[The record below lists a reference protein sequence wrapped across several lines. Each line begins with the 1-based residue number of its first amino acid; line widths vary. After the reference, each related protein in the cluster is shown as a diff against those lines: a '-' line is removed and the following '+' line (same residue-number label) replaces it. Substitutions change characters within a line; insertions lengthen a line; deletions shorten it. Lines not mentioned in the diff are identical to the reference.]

1 MTDEQLLKAIQA
13 GRAEATAQG
22 KDFRG
27 LNLLKLRDFAN
38 GEQIGPNFEYYPG
51 LVPDDPEEKANLKKR
66 LVVIN
71 HLGPILKRVTSH
83 IIGRDPEWTLNV
95 GNAPLKADDERVTAL
110 AEWHKGNGRVHAE
123 LKRADDFM
131 RWGGRA
137 YLLLGVPDVYRQILG
152 KDELSRD
159 AADQQSALELI
170 HLDALDAAQAGVI
183 EEDGV
188 KLAYWRAYSATNA
201 DGKQENRVE
210 VHQRKSITVY
220 VEQNGNLTPAQGLGT
235 NPRPNPLYDATRPLR
250 FRSLMH
256 EVKREEGPM
265 VTQSDVDLQ
274 NGVNTSAGNIIRNN
288 NLGGWRQYYTVNAAA
303 PRDEVTGQKTAYAFG
318 PARVVDVQADFL
330 RDRDGNPITN
340 NEGIPVM
347 LSASVG
353 TFDPVNSQF
362 MRDDSE
368 WLEAKLLGRFNQLWT
383 KDESQVSGESRK
395 QSRAAFIK
403 DLPAEAQP
411 IEGALKWVIE
421 TADALSQWIQG
432 TDALE
437 WGSVTPRLF
446 IESDKVDLATLQHL
460 TAMQAAGQ
468 LSLESLL
475 DATPG
480 VDDTAA
486 EVEKIKAGRVND
498 PIALNAL
505 RELGWDAADWLT
517 ALQKLGYPISGD
529 AIGQA
534 RDMSAGAAQGLGQA
548 QGGVNDGQNQA
559 DVPRS

>member
-1 MTDEQLLKAIQA
+1 MTDEQLLKAIQEA
-13 GRAEATAQG
+13 RKTATAQA
-22 KDFRG
+22 KDFRE
-27 LNLLKLRDFAN
+27 LNLLKLRDFAH

-95 GNAPLKADDERVTAL
+95 NNAPLKADDERVTAL

-201 DGKQENRVE
+201 EGKQENRVE

-220 VEQNGNLTPAQGLGT
+220 VEQNGNLTPASGLGT

-250 FRSLMH
+250 FRALMH

-265 VTQSDVDLQ
+265 VTQSDIDLQ

-368 WLEAKLLGRFNQLWT
+368 WLERKLLGRFNQLWSL
-383 KDESQVSGESRK
+383 EGEGQVSGESKR
-395 QSRAAFIK
+395 QSRVSFDR
-403 DLPAEAQP
+403 DLPGEAQP
-411 IEGALKWVIE
+411 IEAALKWVIE

-432 TDALE
+432 SDTLDWAT
-437 WGSVTPRLF
+437 VDPRLF
-446 IESDKVDLATLQHL
+446 LDVSKTDSETLRFMSELVTQ
-460 TAMQAAGQ
+460 GK
-468 LSLESLL
+468 LSLETFLESVSAVS
-475 DATPG
+475 D
-480 VDDTAA
+480 VQA
-486 EVEKIKAGRVND
+486 ELEKIKLERATN
-498 PIALNAL
+498 PEQLNAL

-548 QGGVNDGQNQA
+548 QGGVNGLSDRPAQ
-559 DVPRS
+559 